1 MSINTDASVARRQV
15 RARAARLSAV
25 LFGGLFVGFLLLVVV
40 FIEYRRA
47 IDWVGHTHKV
57 ISTVEDLQANLSD
70 AESSQRGYL
79 LSQDQAQL
87 VSYEEGVARSRAL
100 LDRLGSLTAD
110 NPVQRDKVKAL
121 RALTADRLDRMAE
134 VLRQVEDAGIG
145 RALDMAREGT
155 GAGMMAEIRRMTAA
169 MRAEEGQLLARRSRQ
184 ASILELLMIAYG
196 LLFATVAGWRGY
208 TTVRRLERDYQAERA
223 EGRALAV
230 ALQENRILLD
240 EVNHRVKNSLQIV
253 ANLLRTQALRH
264 RSREV
269 RQELLDSSSR
279 VLAIAEVHRRLYGE
293 GAVYD
298 TVELSDLIRSI
309 AENAIPS
316 SAEGG
321 GEGGGEPAMSVAVGT
336 PLPTPVDTAVPVAL
350 IVNELLTNSYKHAF
364 PDGRTGTVRLDMEVE
379 GNEVH
384 IDVADDGIGLPEEV
398 GSGGGGFGLNT
409 VRNLTRQIRGRL
421 EIERLTPGTRFL
433 LTFPMKPGTPTQA

>member
-1 MSINTDASVARRQV
+1 MSINTDASIARRKV
-15 RARAARLSAV
+15 RARAARVSAM
-25 LFGGLFVGFLLLVVV
+25 LFGGLFVGFLLLVGV

-47 IDWVGHTHKV
+47 IDWVDHTHMV
-57 ISTVEDLQANLSD
+57 ISTVEDLQSNLSD

-79 LSQDQAQL
+79 LSQDRAHL
-87 VSYEEGVARSRAL
+87 VSYQEGVERSRAL
-100 LDRLGSLTAD
+100 VDHLGSLTVD
-110 NPVQRDKVKAL
+110 NPVQQDKVKAL
-121 RALTADRLDRMAE
+121 RALTADRLGRMAE

-145 RALDMAREGT
+145 PALAMVRDGT
-155 GAGMMAEIRRMTAA
+155 GAGMMAEIRRLTAT
-169 MRAEEGQLLARRSRQ
+169 MRAEEDMLLARRSRH
-184 ASILELLMIAYG
+184 ATILELLMIAYG
-196 LLFATVAGWRGY
+196 LLFVTVTGWLGY

-223 EGRALAV
+223 EGQALAV

-264 RSREV
+264 RSQEV

-316 SAEGG
+316 NSD
-321 GEGGGEPAMSVAVGT
+321 GGGEPAMSVAVGT
-336 PLPTPVDTAVPVAL
+336 PLPAPVHTAVPVAL

-364 PDGRTGTVRLDMEVE
+364 PDGRTGTVRLDMEVD
-379 GNEVH
+379 GDEVR

-398 GSGGGGFGLNT
+398 ASSSGGGFGLNT

>member
-1 MSINTDASVARRQV
+1 MSINTDASIARRKV
-15 RARAARLSAV
+15 RARAARVSAV
-25 LFGGLFVGFLLLVVV
+25 LFGGLFAGFLLLVVV

-47 IDWVGHTHKV
+47 IDWVDHTHKV
-57 ISTVEDLQANLSD
+57 ISTVEELQSNLSD

-79 LSQDQAQL
+79 LSQNRAHL
-87 VSYEEGVARSRAL
+87 ASYEEGVERSRAL
-100 LDRLGSLTAD
+100 LDRLGSLTVD
-110 NPVQRDKVKAL
+110 NPAQQDKVKSL
-121 RALTADRLDRMAE
+121 RALTADRLARMAE
-134 VLRQVEDAGIG
+134 VLRQVEESGLG
-145 RALDMAREGT
+145 RALDMARDGT
-155 GAGMMAEIRRMTAA
+155 GVGMMTEIRRLTAT
-169 MRAEEGQLLARRSRQ
+169 MRAGEDMLLARRSRH
-184 ASILELLMIAYG
+184 ATILELLMIAYG
-196 LLFATVAGWRGY
+196 LLFVTVTGWLGY

-223 EGRALAV
+223 EGQALAL

-264 RSREV
+264 RSGEV

-316 SAEGG
+316 GG
-321 GEGGGEPAMSVAVGT
+321 DGGGEPAMSVALGT
-336 PLPTPVDTAVPVAL
+336 PLPAPVDTAVPVAL

-364 PDGRTGTVRLDMEVE
+364 PDGRTGTVRLDMEVD
-379 GNEVH
+379 GNEVR
-384 IDVADDGIGLPEEV
+384 IDVADDGIGLPDEV
-398 GSGGGGFGLNT
+398 ASSGGGGFGLNT